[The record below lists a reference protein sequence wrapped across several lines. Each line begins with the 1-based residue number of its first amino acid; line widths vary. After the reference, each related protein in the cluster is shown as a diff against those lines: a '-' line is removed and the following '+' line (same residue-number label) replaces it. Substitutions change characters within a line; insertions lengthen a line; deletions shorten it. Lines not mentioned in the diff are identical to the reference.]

1 VKLSTRLLLP
11 LLASVA
17 VVMLLYG
24 SWALEQR
31 ESSLVADA
39 ARETQAYATALGLAL
54 ERAFQ
59 SSEVEGVQEIIDRA
73 SREPSVYGVLV
84 YDSARTARFRSNAI
98 GGALPLPDSLL
109 SRVLARGEPVSFERV
124 LDDVAVYSVVR
135 PLRDDEDVV
144 IGALEV
150 AQPLTFLDVDKT
162 RVRQR
167 YFLNTMTLVVALVV
181 LVTGIVHRFVS
192 RPLERFSAAVRALG
206 RGDLSHRLDVG
217 AAGGELADV
226 ASELNRMAA
235 RLEDAR
241 ADLLRQSEARLALE
255 RRLRQS
261 ERLAAMGELAAGVAH
276 EIAAPL
282 HVIRGRADLLLRQG
296 GEATPGA
303 RNLAIITQQ
312 IDRITLIV
320 RNLMNFAR
328 RREPRAIRVDLMQ
341 TLNGVI
347 EFVEAEIERARITVV
362 VEGPSE
368 AYLTGDPDLLHQV
381 FLNLIVNAIHAL
393 EASENEPR
401 RIEVRVTE
409 SGMSAAS
416 PVSLS
421 VEISDTGPG
430 IQPELVERVFDPFF
444 TTKDGSQ
451 GTGLGLS
458 VARAIV
464 EDHGGTI
471 EAASARAGGA
481 AFRVTLP
488 ATPVPVPSELLHA

>member
-24 SWALEQR
+24 SWALRQR

-59 SSEVEGVQEIIDRA
+59 LPELGDVQEIIERA
-73 SREPSVYGVLV
+73 SREPSVYGVIV
-84 YDSARTARFRSNAI
+84 YDTGRTPRFRSDAVT
-98 GGALPLPDSLL
+98 GAPPLADSLL
-109 SRVLARGEPVSFERV
+109 ARVLARGEPLSFERF
-124 LDDVAVYSVVR
+124 LDDVAVYSAVR
-135 PLRDDEDVV
+135 PLRDDLGSI

-150 AQPLTFLDVDKT
+150 AQPLTFLEADKT

-167 YFLNTMTLVVALVV
+167 YFLNTITLVVAVVV
-181 LVTGIVHRFVS
+181 LVVGIVHRFVS

-206 RGDLSHRLDVG
+206 TGDLSHRLDVG

-235 RLEDAR
+235 HLEAAR
-241 ADLLRQSEARLALE
+241 SDLVRQSEERLALE

-296 GEATPGA
+296 TDAEPGA

-312 IDRITLIV
+312 IDRITFIV
-320 RNLMNFAR
+320 RNLMGFAR
-328 RREPRAIRVDLMQ
+328 RREPRTVRADLVQ
-341 TLNGVI
+341 TLHGVA
-347 EFVEAEIERARITVV
+347 EFVEAEIERAGITLH
-362 VEGPSE
+362 VEGPPV
-368 AYLTGDPDLLHQV
+368 AYLMGDPDLLHQV
-381 FLNLIVNAIHAL
+381 FLNLIINAVHAL
-393 EASENEPR
+393 ESSGSELR
-401 RIEVRVTE
+401 RIDVRVME
-409 SGMSAAS
+409 SDGVGAAS
-416 PVSLS
+416 STVR
-421 VEISDTGPG
+421 VEVSDTGPG
-430 IQPELVERVFDPFF
+430 IPPELIERVFDPFF
-444 TTKDGSQ
+444 TTKNGSQ
-451 GTGLGLS
+451 GTGLGLC

-471 EAASARAGGA
+471 DAASRPSGGA
-481 AFRVTLP
+481 VFRVTLP
-488 ATPVPVPSELLHA
+488 REPAPVPVEAVHA